1 MGRILLMVVL
11 MLGVVGPVSGQT
23 SPRPDPEAIAPV
35 QARYRDA
42 VIRARRIETD
52 VAALDRRI
60 AATEAS
66 LARQPAPDGDETVLL
81 QRRQLDAAGRL
92 EARALEDLALAKGPL
107 TRVLGALQTLTRH
120 PPPPLIVPTQEAVDT
135 VRAAVLMQALVAPLT
150 DQVDRADRRRAAV
163 VAERRALALQSERLF
178 VSESQTGDRQA
189 TLQSRLV
196 SDRARR
202 ATLRAEAQRAR
213 REVEALEAR
222 LRAAGARVPDVPVTQ
237 TPALRLPNGRDTLLA
252 PVEGAPTA
260 RFGKGSTGW
269 QWRAPGQSVVA
280 PLDAEVIH
288 AGPLDGWGQVVIL
301 DAGPGWRVVLSGL
314 GALDIVTGDRVET
327 GQRLGAGHDSLPVGL
342 ELRREELAVDPSPWL
357 D

>member
-1 MGRILLMVVL
+1 MRRTLLMVAL
-11 MLGVVGPVSGQT
+11 MFGMVGPVSGQSAT
-23 SPRPDPEAIAPV
+23 RPDPEAVAQT
-35 QARYRDA
+35 QAQYRDA

-60 AATEAS
+60 ASTEAS
-66 LARQPAPDGDETVLL
+66 LERQPAAGDETVVL

-92 EARALEDLALAKGPL
+92 EARALEELALAKGPL

-120 PPPPLIVPTQEAVDT
+120 PPPPLVVPTQEAIDT
-135 VRAAVLMQALVAPLT
+135 VRAAVLMKALVEPLT

-163 VAERRALALQSERLF
+163 VAERRAIALRSERLF

-213 REVEALEAR
+213 REVAALESR
-222 LRAAGARVPDVPVTQ
+222 LRAAGAAVPDVPVSQ

-252 PVEGAPTA
+252 PVEGPPSA

-269 QWRAPGQSVVA
+269 QWRAPGQAVVA
-280 PLDAEVIH
+280 PLEAEVIH

-314 GALDIVTGDRVET
+314 AARDIATGDRVQA
-327 GQRLGAGHDSLPVGL
+327 GQRLGLGHDSLPVML

>member
-1 MGRILLMVVL
+1 MRRTLLMVAA
-11 MLGVVGPVSGQT
+11 MLGMVGPVSGQ
-23 SPRPDPEAIAPV
+23 SAPRPDPEAVAQT
-35 QARYRDA
+35 QAQYRDA
-42 VIRARRIETD
+42 VIRTRRIEAD

-60 AATEAS
+60 ASTEAS
-66 LARQPAPDGDETVLL
+66 LERQPAAGDETVLR

-92 EARALEDLALAKGPL
+92 EARALEELALAKGPL

-135 VRAAVLMQALVAPLT
+135 VRAAVLMQALVEPLT

-163 VAERRALALQSERLF
+163 VAERRAIALQSERLF

-213 REVEALEAR
+213 REVAALEAR
-222 LRAAGARVPDVPVTQ
+222 LRAAGARVPDVPVSQ
-237 TPALRLPNGRDTLLA
+237 SPALRLPNGRDTLLA
-252 PVEGAPTA
+252 PVEGPPSA

-269 QWRAPGQSVVA
+269 QWQAPGQAVVA
-280 PLDAEVIH
+280 PLEAEVIH

-314 GALDIVTGDRVET
+314 AALDVSTGDRVES
-327 GQRLGAGHDSLPVGL
+327 GQRLGPGHDNLPVML

>member
-1 MGRILLMVVL
+1 MRRTLLMVAL
-11 MLGVVGPVSGQT
+11 MLGMVGPVSGQST
-23 SPRPDPEAIAPV
+23 PRPDPEAVAQT
-35 QARYRDA
+35 QAQYRDA
-42 VIRARRIETD
+42 VIRARRLEAD

-60 AATEAS
+60 ADTEAS
-66 LARQPAPDGDETVLL
+66 LERQPAAGDETVLL

-92 EARALEDLALAKGPL
+92 EARALEELALAKGPL

-120 PPPPLIVPTQEAVDT
+120 PPPPLVVPTQEAVDT
-135 VRAAVLMQALVAPLT
+135 VRAAVLMRALVEPLT
-150 DQVDRADRRRAAV
+150 DQVERADRRRAAV
-163 VAERRALALQSERLF
+163 VAERRAIALQSERLF

-222 LRAAGARVPDVPVTQ
+222 LRAAGAPVPDVPVSQ

-252 PVEGAPTA
+252 PVEGPPSA

-269 QWRAPGQSVVA
+269 QWRAPGQAVVA
-280 PLDAEVIH
+280 PLEAEVIH

-314 GALDIVTGDRVET
+314 TALDIGTGDRVQT
-327 GQRLGAGHDSLPVGL
+327 GQRLGAGHDSLPVVL